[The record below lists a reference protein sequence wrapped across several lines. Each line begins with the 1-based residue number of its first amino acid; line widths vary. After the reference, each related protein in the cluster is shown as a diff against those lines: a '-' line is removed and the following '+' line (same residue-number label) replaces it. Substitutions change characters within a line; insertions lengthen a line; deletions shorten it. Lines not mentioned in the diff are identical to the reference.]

1 MTTTLQDHKGA
12 LLAAATAFADAC
24 TSEAIRRTAGIE
36 LQPGERY
43 AGVLLNEDGTPSHH
57 VVLLPGDAEDVTWQA
72 ALDWAKQAGGELP
85 NRREQSLLFA
95 NGELPNRREQSLL
108 FANAKSAFEA
118 AWYWSGEAH
127 EDGSYAWG
135 QDFNGGGQGY
145 DHKSYE
151 GRARAVRRVTT

>member
-95 NGELPNRREQSLL
+95 N
-108 FANAKSAFEA
+108 AKSAFEA